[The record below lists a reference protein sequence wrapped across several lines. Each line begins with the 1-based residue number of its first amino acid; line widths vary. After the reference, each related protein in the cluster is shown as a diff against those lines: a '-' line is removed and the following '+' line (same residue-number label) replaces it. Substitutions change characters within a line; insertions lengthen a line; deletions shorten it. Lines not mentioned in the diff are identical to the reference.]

1 APVLGGDLLEHHGIG
16 PQQEHLIVSL
26 ERAPLA
32 GDIGPFLHPRLV
44 LFPELH
50 VAALPVLDRF
60 GLEIQSAYFREPDT
74 VAPPVYFE
82 MEFWKGIGLCW
93 IGSHIFSFFKM
104 MVMISCNVP
113 TDRLPSTPSG
123 GFACPPPARVDASS
137 VSVSARSV
145 PAFSFYLFCTTG
157 RSGGNTRYCTTGR
170 AASGKD
176 IPPAN
181 RASPARPLRDSR
193 SRWARTARRN
203 EGIPANRRSAAL
215 TRSCSSSPSAAVP
228 PAPAQPS
235 PS

>member
-1 APVLGGDLLEHHGIG
+1 MYQLHRFDRDFIGVGFQVGTLHLGGPGVRHHPRDHRVVLLVQQLDRDIAPVLGGDLL
-16 PQQEHLIVSL
+16 
-26 ERAPLA
+26 
-32 GDIGPFLHPRLV
+32 
-44 LFPELH
+44 
-50 VAALPVLDRF
+50 VLDRF

-203 EGIPANRRSAAL
+203 EGIPANRRSAA
-215 TRSCSSSPSAAVP
+215 
-228 PAPAQPS
+228 
-235 PS
+235 